1 MPRLPKEILGRL
13 TRKNITK
20 STYKYGVIYILALEL
35 LSLVVCEMSDN
46 YLYFWYPIMTQLTS
60 AIFMLSIICTPT
72 KVTPCIRKKVAM
84 YCLVSYYLFRV
95 ICVLFNISNEFY
107 TIYISY
113 GLLLSSLF
121 IVLKT
126 IIKK

>member
-72 KVTPCIRKKVAM
+72 KVAPCIRKKVAM
-84 YCLVSYYLFRV
+84 YCLVSYYLFGV